1 MILRNSSG
9 GIIFSACRSLFSC
22 RDVVEAELGAIMEGL
37 SLAIQRSDLPIVIES
52 DSSLAVSMVSS
63 GKVDRSIYAALVN
76 EIRLLMRLRQTCVTH
91 IMRVRNKLVIVWLG
105 LLDLRG
111 EL

>member
-1 MILRNSSG
+1 MQIA
-9 GIIFSACRSLFSC
+9 IFF